1 MSEAVKS
8 TFVSVSGETLE
19 KRLWLPE
26 GEPRGI
32 VQLVHGM
39 SEHIARY
46 DATAKA
52 LNAAGYAVVG
62 HTHLGHG
69 EHAKQLGW
77 FAQERGWDSLIED
90 VHALRTQTQA
100 LYPDVPYFLLGHSM
114 GSFVVRTYCL
124 KHEAGLRGVLISGT
138 GHFEPG
144 IISFGRFLS
153 SVQCAFGGEKKPC
166 HLLEKVSFAGY
177 NREWKARTAFDWL
190 SKENDV
196 VDAYVADPYCGF
208 TFTAGGYRDLFD
220 GLARLVP
227 ANLSAMDPSIPVLLF
242 SGESDPVGGRGAG
255 VRTTAQELEQ
265 AGITDV
271 TLKLYP
277 GGRHEM
283 FNETEREQVW
293 ADVIRWLDDHIA

>member
-19 KRLWLPE
+19 KHLWLPE

-69 EHAKQLGW
+69 EHAKQ
-77 FAQERGWDSLIED
+77 
-90 VHALRTQTQA
+90 
-100 LYPDVPYFLLGHSM
+100 
-114 GSFVVRTYCL
+114 
-124 KHEAGLRGVLISGT
+124 
-138 GHFEPG
+138 PG

-153 SVQCAFGGEKKPC
+153 SVQCAFGGEKKPS

-190 SKENDV
+190 SKESDV

-227 ANLSAMDPSIPVLLF
+227 ANLSAMDSSIPVLLF